1 MSELYIYHHLGL
13 GDHISCHGIVRY
25 YCKLYDIVKIFVK
38 EHNYENVKYMFND
51 IKNLQLIIGN
61 DEFANKYILEN
72 NIRNILY
79 VGFNLNNI
87 DNLEMQFY
95 NMAKLPVKYKY
106 EFFHINRNMS
116 SEISIFEELKLEKNN
131 YIFVH
136 KGDYELKNEYIPTN
150 IKIIEPKEYGLFDW
164 MYVIENAKEIH
175 CIDSS
180 FLCLIDCM
188 SLRDDIKLV
197 NHRYVR
203 NYPDWIKLWTNK
215 KWTEIR

>member
-1 MSELYIYHHLGL
+1 
-13 GDHISCHGIVRY
+13 
-25 YCKLYDIVKIFVK
+25 
-38 EHNYENVKYMFND
+38 MFND
-51 IKNLQLIIGN
+51 IKNLELIIGD

-72 NIRNILY
+72 NITNILY

-87 DNLEMQFY
+87 DNLELQFY
-95 NMAKLPVKYKY
+95 NMAKLPVQYKY
-106 EFFHINRNMS
+106 DFFHINRNINR
-116 SEISIFEELKLEKNN
+116 EISIFEDLKLQKNN
-131 YIFVH
+131 YIFLH
-136 KGDYELKNEYIPTN
+136 KGDYELRNDTFPTN
-150 IKIIEPKEYGLFDW
+150 IKIVEPKEYGLFDW

-215 KWTEIR
+215 KWIEIR